1 MWNLGEVVLMYTH
14 AYMHLSVHARVN
26 VFYTVTRCF
35 NSQLEFLQSVLS
47 NENSAS
53 RQNVKLAEEKN

>member
-1 MWNLGEVVLMYTH
+1 MYTH
-14 AYMHLSVHARVN
+14 AYMHLSVHACVN

-35 NSQLEFLQSVLS
+35 SSQLEFLQSVLS